1 MPKPLPEHM
10 KTYSRQL
17 RKNMTKQ
24 EKYLWYD
31 FLRTAEFQ
39 FHRQRVIDKFIVD
52 FSCAKA
58 KLIIEIDGWQHFE
71 DEMAKKDAIRD
82 KRLNDL
88 GYQILRFTNKDID
101 QGFLR
106 VCEII
111 RETVEERVH
120 FLNTEPD

>member
-10 KTYSRQL
+10 KSYSRQL

-24 EKYLWYD
+24 EKHLWYD

-39 FHRQRVIDKFIVD
+39 FHRQRVIENFIVD
-52 FSCAKA
+52 FICSKA
-58 KLIIEIDGWQHFE
+58 KLVIEIDGGQHFD
-71 DEMAKKDAIRD
+71 DEMVQKDALRD

-88 GYQILRFTNKDID
+88 GYQVLRFTNIDID
-101 QGFLR
+101 QSFYR

-111 RETVEERVH
+111 KETTEERVR
-120 FLNTEPD
+120 LLSCGS

>member
-58 KLIIEIDGWQHFE
+58 KLIIEIDGW
-71 DEMAKKDAIRD
+71 
-82 KRLNDL
+82 N
-88 GYQILRFTNKDID
+88 ILRMKWQKKMPFGTN
-101 QGFLR
+101 
-106 VCEII
+106 V
-111 RETVEERVH
+111 
-120 FLNTEPD
+120 

>member
-1 MPKPLPEHM
+1 M

-24 EKYLWYD
+24 EKHLWYD

-39 FHRQRVIDKFIVD
+39 FHRQRVIDNFVVD
-52 FSCAKA
+52 FSCTQA
-58 KLIIEIDGWQHFE
+58 KLVIEIDGWQHFE

-82 KRLNDL
+82 KHLSEL
-88 GYQILRFTNKDID
+88 GYRILRFTNKDID
-101 QGFLR
+101 EGFLR

-111 RETVEERVH
+111 KETVESRVQL
-120 FLNTEPD
+120 LNRK